1 MHSDEIRQ
9 VRGARLDVGIVEGLV
24 AVGNHGVS
32 QYAVV
37 HALSQCHNS
46 ARMSTDFPLT
56 VTFFLLRSAYNLL
69 IYGGLARNRTG
80 IEGFAVLCV
89 TIPPRGLCRAA
100 RAPAYTKDRVLS
112 QGVMPTGGKRGIS
125 HGGRGISTLQR
136 RRGLVICASRKHA
149 IP

>member
-32 QYAVV
+32 QHAVV
-37 HALSQCHNS
+37 HALSQCHNL

-69 IYGGLARNRTG
+69 ILWRPRPESNRDRRICSPLRNHSATRP
-80 IEGFAVLCV
+80 L
-89 TIPPRGLCRAA
+89 PRRAG
-100 RAPAYTKDRVLS
+100 PSLYK
-112 QGVMPTGGKRGIS
+112 G
-125 HGGRGISTLQR
+125 
-136 RRGLVICASRKHA
+136 
-149 IP
+149 